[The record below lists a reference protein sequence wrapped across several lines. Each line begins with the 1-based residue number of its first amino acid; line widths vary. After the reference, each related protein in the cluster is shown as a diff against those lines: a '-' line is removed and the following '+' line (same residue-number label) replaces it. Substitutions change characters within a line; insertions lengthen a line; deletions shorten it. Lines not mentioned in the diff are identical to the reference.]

1 MEKNKNIYYI
11 VHIMALDAFGRL
23 RVSNCFTTFN
33 YYPSL
38 ITSNSNLDIDNWVN
52 ITNGNGLST
61 YNIDNYVNMS
71 ISNTGDYV
79 LRITKQPME
88 YQPGK
93 SRLIYLTGVML
104 GESSGSDTITSR
116 IGIFNVDNST
126 PTTIT
131 DGVYFQTD
139 GTNLQWV
146 ETIQTG
152 TITVNQS
159 SWNVDI
165 FDGNGPSGKTLTSSN
180 LNTSMLFVIDQE
192 WLGVGRVRFGFIID
206 GVIYYAHEFN
216 HGTLDVQYTN
226 TPRQR
231 IGYQIIGTSIT
242 TEHTMRQMCST
253 SILEGGYFPLCP
265 RLSISNGTNKITLA
279 SSDTKYILLS
289 LKLQSN
295 YTNALIKLLN
305 LSITFSAK
313 TGNVALYEIQLHSSN
328 GSIGS
333 INGSLT
339 YNNISNS
346 MSQYSVGNGTQTI
359 SSDGFIIYSGYVS
372 SNTNLILSNKPE
384 DTLLTRNIC
393 SIYDTLYLIGSC
405 TDNNEDMFGALDFIE
420 NI

>member
-1 MEKNKNIYYI
+1 MS
-11 VHIMALDAFGRL
+11 LDAFGRL

-33 YYPSL
+33 YYPSP
-38 ITSNSNLDIDNWVN
+38 ITANSNLDIDNWVN
-52 ITNGNGLST
+52 ITNGNGSSS
-61 YNIDNYVNMS
+61 YNTDNYVNLS
-71 ISNTGDYV
+71 ISNTSDYV
-79 LRITKQPME
+79 LRMTKQPME

-104 GESSGSDTITSR
+104 GESAGLDTLTSR
-116 IGIFNVDNST
+116 IGLFNVDNST

-131 DGVYFQTD
+131 DGIYFQTD

-192 WLGVGRVRFGFIID
+192 WLGVGRVRCGFIID

-216 HGTLDVQYTN
+216 HGSLDVQYTK

-253 SILEGGYFPLCP
+253 SILEGGYFPLGA
-265 RLSISNGTNKITLA
+265 RISISNETTLVNM
-279 SSDTKYILLS
+279 SNSGTKYILLA
-289 LKLQSN
+289 LKLQSG
-295 YTNALIKLLN
+295 YENALIKILN
-305 LSITFSAK
+305 ISVSFSAK
-313 TGNVALYEIQLHSSN
+313 TGNTGLYEIQLHSTN

-333 INGSLT
+333 INGSLSF
-339 YNNISNS
+339 NNISNS
-346 MSQYSVGNGTQTI
+346 MTQYSVGNGTQTI
-359 SSDGFIIYSGYVS
+359 NSNGFIINSGYVS
-372 SNTNLILSNKPE
+372 SNSNISLSGKIEN
-384 DTLLTRNIC
+384 TLLTRALC
-393 SIYDTLYLIGSC
+393 TSYDTIYLIGSS
-405 TDNNEDMFGALDFIE
+405 DNNNEDMFGSLDFIE

>member
-1 MEKNKNIYYI
+1 
-11 VHIMALDAFGRL
+11 MALDAFGRL
-23 RVSNCFTTFN
+23 RVSNCFSTFN
-33 YYPSL
+33 YYPSP
-38 ITSNSNLDIDNWVN
+38 ITPNSNLDIDNWVN
-52 ITNGNGLST
+52 ITNGNGVST
-61 YNIDNYVNMS
+61 YNIDNYINMS
-71 ISNTGDYV
+71 ISTTDDYV
-79 LRITKQPME
+79 LRISKQPME

-104 GESSGSDTITSR
+104 GESAGSDTLTSR
-116 IGIFNVDNST
+116 IGLFNVDTTT
-126 PTTIT
+126 PVYTTVT
-131 DGVYFQTD
+131 DGIYFQTD

-165 FDGNGPSGKTLTSSN
+165 FDGNGPSGKILTSSN

-192 WLGVGRVRFGFIID
+192 WLGVGRVRCGFIID

-216 HGTLDVQYTN
+216 HGTLDVQYTK

-242 TEHTMRQMCST
+242 SEHTMRQMCST
-253 SILEGGYFPLCP
+253 TILEGGYFPLCP
-265 RLSISNGTNKITLA
+265 RISISNGTTKITL
-279 SSDTKYILLS
+279 SNSNTKYILLA
-289 LKLQSN
+289 LKLQSD

-313 TGNVALYEIQLHSSN
+313 TGTIALYEIQLHSSN

-333 INGSLT
+333 TTGSLS
-339 YNNISNS
+339 YVNISNS
-346 MSQYSVGNGTQTI
+346 MSQYSIGNGTQI
-359 SSDGFIIYSGYVS
+359 VSSDGFIIYSGYVS

-384 DTLLTRNIC
+384 DTLLTRGIC
-393 SIYDTLYLIGSC
+393 SIYDTIYLIGSC
-405 TDNNEDMFGALDFIE
+405 SNNNEDMYGSLDFIE